1 MSKLNNWFIDLS
13 LLSMNGCVCDIK
25 ETSEYSTGEIV
36 DYSAGNITD
45 SDSYFCSAVSS
56 GAKYFTEYGLSSGA
70 SDYEIEKFTTIYESS
85 KGIRINS
92 IIIDPE

>member
-1 MSKLNNWFIDLS
+1 MAKLNNWFIDLN
-13 LLSMNGCVCDIK
+13 LLSMNGCVYDIK

-70 SDYEIEKFTTIYESS
+70 SGDEIENFTTIYESS
-85 KGIRINS
+85 KGIRIDS

>member
-56 GAKYFTEYGLSSGA
+56 GA